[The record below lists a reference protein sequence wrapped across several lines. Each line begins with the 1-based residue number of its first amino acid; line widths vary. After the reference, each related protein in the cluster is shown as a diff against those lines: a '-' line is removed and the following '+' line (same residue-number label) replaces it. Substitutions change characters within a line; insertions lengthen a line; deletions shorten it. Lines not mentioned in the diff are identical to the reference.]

1 MQTIESTC
9 RGVEN
14 CGLEVTGLLLCSDEE
29 GVILDVI
36 AQEVHDLQRVAGLSR
51 EVAGFLK
58 LFHPLP
64 RRQLACL
71 LHGLD
76 ALVGGHV
83 DGVVIGVEDAQVV
96 AAASVT
102 TVVDALEEAA
112 AVHQFQELAVLIVA
126 GQHVAHR
133 HACSQNGCVVEHIAL
148 TVTAIGL
155 VVDEV
160 DAEGL
165 ALVGLVAALHGHAF
179 GCGGV
184 GDTNL
189 RAALGAIVF
198 LTVLHISD
206 HDMGVEDVLQAVA
219 HNGRIG
225 DATDAVANLARCL
238 VVVPDARPHTF
249 LFIYFRGVV
258 VEAQQ
263 LARTLAVA
271 AGIEIRQQGVVRRD
285 EEAIVG
291 IERVQVDVVLKL
303 LDAPVHD
310 AHRLVDQSGERHTHV
325 SCGRIDAVGEIDGA
339 VAAQPDRVDGRDV
352 DTHGVVGVVEDTV
365 ELRRNRRNERTQH
378 VVVDELRDDLV
389 GNSLPSAVVVFQHA
403 AGAVLPVF
411 VESLVAR
418 HHHHGHVALEHDV
431 TVLIVQ
437 TRVVGIP
444 LGVELQRSVHGTAIR
459 RCCQRLAALRLLGE
473 ETLLEH
479 RVYIRAIKEII
490 LSCEFLS
497 AVGIGSTETL

>member
-1 MQTIESTC
+1 M
-9 RGVEN
+9 
-14 CGLEVTGLLLCSDEE
+14 
-29 GVILDVI
+29 
-36 AQEVHDLQRVAGLSR
+36 
-51 EVAGFLK
+51 
-58 LFHPLP
+58 
-64 RRQLACL
+64 
-71 LHGLD
+71 
-76 ALVGGHV
+76 
-83 DGVVIGVEDAQVV
+83 
-96 AAASVT
+96 
-102 TVVDALEEAA
+102 
-112 AVHQFQELAVLIVA
+112 
-126 GQHVAHR
+126 
-133 HACSQNGCVVEHIAL
+133 
-148 TVTAIGL
+148 
-155 VVDEV
+155 
-160 DAEGL
+160 
-165 ALVGLVAALHGHAF
+165 
-179 GCGGV
+179 
-184 GDTNL
+184 
-189 RAALGAIVF
+189 
-198 LTVLHISD
+198 
-206 HDMGVEDVLQAVA
+206 
-219 HNGRIG
+219 
-225 DATDAVANLARCL
+225 
-238 VVVPDARPHTF
+238 
-249 LFIYFRGVV
+249 
-258 VEAQQ
+258 EAQQ

-271 AGIEIRQQGVVRRD
+271 AGIEIRQQGVVRRN

-291 IERVQVDVVLKL
+291 VQRVQVDVVLKL

-325 SCGRIDAVGEIDGA
+325 SCGRIDAVGQIDGA

-365 ELRRNRRNERTQH
+365 ELRGYRRNERTQH

-403 AGAVLPVF
+403 AGTVLPVF

-459 RCCQRLAALRLLGE
+459 RCRQRLTALRLLRE

-479 RVYIRAIKEII
+479 RVYVGAIKEII